1 MMKQMLLIR
10 CKNNKKVLKVNVGST
25 LSEVFSASELK
36 MDYGPVCARVNNK
49 VQGMHYRLYNDKDV
63 GFLDMRSGS
72 GSRTYTRTLFFICCK
87 AINDLYGNVEVRIDI
102 PVSKG

>member
-1 MMKQMLLIR
+1 
-10 CKNNKKVLKVNVGST
+10 
-25 LSEVFSASELK
+25 
-36 MDYGPVCARVNNK
+36 MDHGPVCARVNNK

-63 GFLDMRSGS
+63 EFLDMRSGS

-102 PVSKG
+102 PVSKGYYVHVNLG